1 MSQSSAE
8 PSVADKYL
16 FRGTASKKGRHLFVS
31 PENSSMKQLYY
42 GRIVLDKTLPQV
54 AFESGTHE
62 VALLVMG
69 GSCMVRANRER
80 IPLSQYDALYVPRGS
95 TVEITTTTHVDIV
108 ECAAHVDGTY
118 PLQVVRYADVEK
130 DPKLKFPTGNET
142 SKRTINILVGN
153 NVKAGRVLAGFTRSL
168 PGNWTSWPPH
178 EHSRML
184 EELYV
189 FFDMPAPAYGVQ
201 FVYTNRDTPEFVGMV
216 SDGDAVVVPKGYHPN
231 VAIPGH
237 TINFVWMMAAQ
248 REGED
253 RQFGV
258 VNVEPAF
265 GGAQSGLEA
274 SRK

>member
-1 MSQSSAE
+1 VSES
-8 PSVADKYL
+8 SVAETYL
-16 FRGTASKKGRHLFVS
+16 YRGTASKKGRHLFVS

-42 GRIVLDKTLPQV
+42 GRIILDKKLPQV
-54 AFESGTHE
+54 SFESGTRE
-62 VALLVMG
+62 VALMVMA

-80 IPLSQYDALYVPRGS
+80 IPLSQHDALYVPRGS
-95 TVEITTTTHVDIV
+95 TIEITTTTSVDII
-108 ECAAHVDGTY
+108 ECSAHVDGTY

-130 DPKLKFPTGNET
+130 DPKLKFPTGADT
-142 SKRTINILVGN
+142 SRRTINILIGN
-153 NVKAGRVLAGFTRSL
+153 NVRAGRVLAGFTRSL

-178 EHSRML
+178 EHSHML

-189 FFDMPAPAYGVQ
+189 FFDMPPPAYGVQ

-237 TINFVWMMAAQ
+237 SINFVWMMAAQ
-248 REGED
+248 REGDD

-265 GGAQSGLEA
+265 GTANSGLEA